1 MANDVLNSLLREY
14 EQKKV
19 KAELD
24 LEKRKQILYD
34 LLPRLKEIDNELN
47 NFALLTAKNIL
58 NNSNSDKNDSLV
70 SDLNNKITSLKKEKE
85 DILKQNNYSLDYL
98 KPFYECKL
106 CNDTGYI
113 TDASY
118 HTVMC
123 SCLKQKLLDIS
134 FNESNI
140 FNLDKENFE
149 TFNANLYS
157 ENINTSKYK
166 FNISP
171 RENILHIKNKCIN
184 FIKNFDDPDEKN
196 LLFTGSTGLR

>member
-24 LEKRKQILYD
+24 LEERKQSLYN
-34 LLPRLKEIDNELN
+34 LIPRLKQIDDELN
-47 NFALLTAKNIL
+47 SFAILTAKNIL
-58 NNSNSDKNDSLV
+58 NNSTKNSSFI
-70 SDLNNKITSLKKEKE
+70 SDLNNKILDLKKEKE
-85 DILKQNNYSLDYL
+85 GILKKNNYSLDYL

-113 TDASY
+113 TDSNY

-140 FNLDKENFE
+140 YNLDKENFD
-149 TFNANLYS
+149 TFNENFYS
-157 ENINTSKYK
+157 DKVDTSKYR

-171 RENILHIKNKCIN
+171 RENVLNIKNKCMDFVKSFN
-184 FIKNFDDPDEKN
+184 NPDQKN